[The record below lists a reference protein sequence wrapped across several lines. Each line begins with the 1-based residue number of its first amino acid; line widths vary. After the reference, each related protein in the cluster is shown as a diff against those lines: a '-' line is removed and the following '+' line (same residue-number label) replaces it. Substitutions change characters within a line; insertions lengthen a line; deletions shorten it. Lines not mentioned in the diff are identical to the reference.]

1 MTTEKYVTMAA
12 FARHVGVT
20 KVTVLTWK
28 KRGHLVF
35 GPDRKRVDVAKSIE
49 RLKARPT
56 KFRGG
61 ETKGPRNGA
70 DAGPTPDQVVAAP
83 DWSLAEST
91 RRRQAAMARL
101 AEIEVQRAEGKLIEV
116 EVVLRLWARIMLGIR
131 QFVLG
136 LPNTIAFEA
145 PALSAADKARL
156 EQICRDGLEDAALG
170 HGFNLDLAVPCD
182 EAAALRE
189 ENRHGN

>member
-1 MTTEKYVTMAA
+1 MTDEKFMTMAE

-28 KRGHLVF
+28 RRGHLVF
-35 GPDRKRVDVAKSIE
+35 GPDRKRLDVAKSIE

-61 ETKGPRNGA
+61 ETKGPRT
-70 DAGPTPDQVVAAP
+70 DAGPTPDQVAAAP
-83 DWSLAEST
+83 DWSLVEST

-101 AEIEVQRAEGKLIEV
+101 AEIEVQRAEGKLVEV

-182 EAAALRE
+182 EAAAL
-189 ENRHGN
+189 